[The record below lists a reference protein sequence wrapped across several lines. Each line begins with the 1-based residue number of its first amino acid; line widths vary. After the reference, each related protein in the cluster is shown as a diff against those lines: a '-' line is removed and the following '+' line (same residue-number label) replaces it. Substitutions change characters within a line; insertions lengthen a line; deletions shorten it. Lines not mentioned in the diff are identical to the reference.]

1 MSTAAATETRGPAW
15 LSGLLLAL
23 PWLLAGLLIALNLRF
38 AAHMGIND
46 DAFITYR
53 VARNLANG
61 VGPVFNP
68 GERVLSVTTPGYM
81 LLLAAS
87 AILSQDFVALALLWN
102 GLALLALSGLLID
115 ASRAGF
121 AQPRPRGLASLAA
134 VVAVAV
140 TLGDPLLSAAMGM
153 ETPLYLAALLAVFAT
168 YRRALQPSERAGRWL
183 LATAAAAAAAFL
195 LRPDGALVGLVVG
208 GHWLITRRRVPWGAL
223 AVALVLALPWVL
235 FAWGYY
241 GSPLPNTLAAK
252 ISQGLGDRA
261 GQWDQQLLAV
271 GKTWLRANPLAA
283 LLALVGAAW
292 VLRPARPA
300 ASAGVQVRRL
310 MRLWAAL
317 YIVIHVAL
325 RARGYYW
332 YYVPLLPVLA
342 LLTGDGAAGTI
353 GWLARQVGPWWRIG
367 RPLAVA
373 GLLLGLLWPTVAAVG
388 QLTAD
393 EPPGQRQ
400 MVYERTGLL
409 LRELCQQP
417 GREPVGMTE
426 IGILGYVSD
435 CRILDFSGL
444 LQPEIAHLQLPAADK
459 IEWAIKSYDPPLVV
473 LVGDAL
479 YPFQLVAQPW
489 FAQRYEP
496 QDIQD
501 ERGYLSVLNRR
512 ALGPMAQR
520 SVAARWWQEA
530 EAGRPV
536 TTTLVFPLQV
546 TPAITLH
553 TFLPADSVLTVNV
566 NGQPLAT
573 LAGVESAW
581 LDAPLDLGALGLDT
595 LGLDALGLDTLG
607 LDTLGLDTL
616 GLDTPGLDTL
626 GLDTLGL
633 DTPGLDTPGLDTPGL
648 DTPGLDTL
656 RYSTNDNTT
665 GGGMDGVGVT
675 LELSGQAAGQP
686 AAVAWIESN
695 AVPAFSY
702 FKPYEAAAAQ
712 PRPHQQLEQGE
723 GLQATLAPAH
733 AGPVALDVAFRD
745 LPGVQLEVF
754 VDGQLVGVAGSGSG
768 PWQTARFALPAGA
781 LVDKATVDIALHNPV
796 QQFVRVYYAALV
808 DPSVPPYV
816 P

>member
-1 MSTAAATETRGPAW
+1 MSTHHAADERRSTAW

-81 LLLAAS
+81 LLLALS
-87 AILSQDFVALALLWN
+87 SILSQNFVALALLWN

-115 ASRAGF
+115 ASRAGY
-121 AQPRPRGLASLAA
+121 AQPRTPALACLAA
-134 VVAVAV
+134 AVAVAV

-153 ETPLYLAALLAVFAT
+153 ETPLYLAALLAVFAA

-271 GKTWLRANPLAA
+271 GKVWLRANPLAA

-292 VLRPARPA
+292 ALRPARPA
-300 ASAGVQVRRL
+300 ASAGVQVHRL
-310 MRLWAAL
+310 MLLWAAL
-317 YIVIHVAL
+317 YIAIHVAL

-342 LLTGDGAAGTI
+342 LLAGDGAVGAI

-373 GLLLGLLWPTVAAVG
+373 GLLLGLFWPTAAAVG

-400 MVYERTGLL
+400 MAYKRTGLL

-444 LQPEIAHLQLPAADK
+444 LQPEIAHLLLPVTDK
-459 IEWAIKSYDPPLVV
+459 IGWAIKSYDPPLVV
-473 LVGDAL
+473 LVGDDR
-479 YPFQLVAQPW
+479 YPHQLISQPW

-501 ERGYLSVLNRR
+501 ERGFLSVLNRR

-520 SVAARWWQEA
+520 SVAAHWWQSA
-530 EAGRPV
+530 EASRAV
-536 TTTLVFPLQV
+536 TTTLVFPLQA

-553 TFLPADSVLTVNV
+553 TFLPADSALTVNA

-573 LAGVESAW
+573 LTGAESAW
-581 LDAPLDLGALGLDT
+581 LDVPLGLDS
-595 LGLDALGLDTLG
+595 
-607 LDTLGLDTL
+607 
-616 GLDTPGLDTL
+616 
-626 GLDTLGL
+626 
-633 DTPGLDTPGLDTPGL
+633 PGL

-656 RYSTNDNTT
+656 RYSTDDSTT
-665 GGGMDGVGVT
+665 GGGMDGARVT
-675 LELSGQAAGQP
+675 LELSGQATGQP

-723 GLQATLAPAH
+723 RLRATLAPAH

-781 LVDKATVDIALHNPV
+781 LVDKSTVDIALHNPV

-808 DPSVPPYV
+808 DPSLPPYV